1 MYFSISALC
10 YYDYCLN
17 ISREVE
23 LIWKAKLSLG
33 TILYYTLR
41 YPAMLFPVAEIMM
54 RIFWPWQ
61 SDQSC
66 RVLLRF
72 NMALDLIV
80 LSSVAVFAALRVYAM
95 HGRSGWLSALTL
107 VSGLI
112 NPAIFIYLFTRSI
125 PSWKEVQGFGV
136 CNSTIAGNNLT
147 FENWAIVARAASLVS
162 DGFVLSLTYAT
173 TLRAPKRFGP
183 AGHHDGHGDITTI
196 LLRDSLLYFSI
207 LFTLNLI
214 GIGVGHITA
223 SIEILMTWT
232 AILTSVLLS
241 RLMLN
246 LRELSL
252 LERSRTEMSQSS
264 CVIVTFSTD
273 ILDSTEGLHEDPEWS

>member
-1 MYFSISALC
+1 M
-10 YYDYCLN
+10 
-17 ISREVE
+17 
-23 LIWKAKLSLG
+23 
-33 TILYYTLR
+33 
-41 YPAMLFPVAEIMM
+41 
-54 RIFWPWQ
+54 
-61 SDQSC
+61 
-66 RVLLRF
+66 
-72 NMALDLIV
+72 
-80 LSSVAVFAALRVYAM
+80 
-95 HGRSGWLSALTL
+95 
-107 VSGLI
+107 
-112 NPAIFIYLFTRSI
+112 
-125 PSWKEVQGFGV
+125 QGFGV

-241 RLMLN
+241 RLILN

-252 LERSRTEMSQSS
+252 LERSQTEMSQSS

-273 ILDSTEGLHEDPEWS
+273 FLDSTEGLHEDPEWS